1 MYLYLFQVFILNYIN
16 QVFVLLLLIVRR
28 IDRIQ
33 LVMKTFQGCQSQQK
47 FQKLASLLIDYRLSY
62 KLKTKKEKYKISLHK
77 MR

>member
-33 LVMKTFQGCQSQQK
+33 LVMKTFQECQSQQK